1 METPRERFFITN
13 SMICLLKAVEGF
25 ETTVELR
32 NEKVVEGHIDKVDG
46 YMNISMSDVTL
57 KLLLTGEEKKFDSFF
72 VNGKSIRYVH
82 IPDEINMRKSMDKVL
97 KRYCSV
103 SANIQVRDEIQSKAW
118 QKMKQ
123 KENEAKT
130 KQY

>member
-1 METPRERFFITN
+1 METPRERYFITN

-25 ETTVELR
+25 ETTVEMR

-103 SANIQVRDEIQSKAW
+103 SANIRVRDEIQSKAW

>member
-1 METPRERFFITN
+1 METPRERYFITN

-103 SANIQVRDEIQSKAW
+103 SANIRVRDEIQSKAW

>member
-1 METPRERFFITN
+1 
-13 SMICLLKAVEGF
+13 MICLLKAVEGY

-32 NEKVVEGHIDKVDG
+32 NEKVVEGHVDKVDG

-103 SANIQVRDEIQSKAW
+103 SANIRVRDEIQSKAW

>member
-1 METPRERFFITN
+1 METPRERYFITN

-32 NEKVVEGHIDKVDG
+32 NEKIVEGHIDKVDG
-46 YMNISMSDVTL
+46 YMNISMSNVTL
-57 KLLLTGEEKKFDSFF
+57 KLLLTGEKKKFDSFF

-103 SANIQVRDEIQSKAW
+103 SANIRVRDEIQSKAW